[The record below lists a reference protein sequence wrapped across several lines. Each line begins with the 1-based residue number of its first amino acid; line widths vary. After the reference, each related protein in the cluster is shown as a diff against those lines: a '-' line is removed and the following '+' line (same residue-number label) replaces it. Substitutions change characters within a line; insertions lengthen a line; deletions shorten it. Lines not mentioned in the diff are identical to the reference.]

1 MLSHY
6 NNLES
11 LIAPADC
18 KQSVELDY
26 GSIELYTGKSADRLS
41 AAGLLNLVLREPTG
55 CLLVC
60 TLASIKNTNL
70 TIKYQEAVKE
80 PNTSAVIDIWLEGP
94 ELRAQH
100 WDGFTSRF
108 DMKNMKLLSQE
119 FTK

>member
-6 NNLES
+6 SDLES

-26 GSIELYTGKSADRLS
+26 GSIELYIGKSADRLS

-55 CLLVC
+55 CLLAC
-60 TLASIKNTNL
+60 TLTSIMNTNL

-80 PNTSAVIDIWLEGP
+80 ANTSAVIEIWSEGP
-94 ELRAQH
+94 ELSAQH

-108 DMKNMKLLSQE
+108 DKNNMKLLSQE
-119 FTK
+119 FIK